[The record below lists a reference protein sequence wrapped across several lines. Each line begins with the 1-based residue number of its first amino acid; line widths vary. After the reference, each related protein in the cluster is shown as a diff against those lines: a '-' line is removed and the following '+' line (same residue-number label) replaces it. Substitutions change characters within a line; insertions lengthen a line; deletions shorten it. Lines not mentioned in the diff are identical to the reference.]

1 MAYKRLINKTG
12 HDLEAT
18 LIVRK
23 RDHPTDT
30 AGTVEVKLSPC
41 TYEEYDDG
49 STTVVT
55 YGNEE
60 DIFLNGIEARLNLK
74 GQLVTT
80 RRVVAERGTPLD
92 NLLNTNNTIEFFY
105 DNNTLLLSAS
115 ETDVEPPPAEQQG
128 GDTQSEG

>member
-1 MAYKRLINKTG
+1 MAYKKLINKTG

-23 RDHPTDT
+23 GDHPTDT

-41 TYEEYDDG
+41 TYEECDDG

-60 DIFLNGIEARLNLK
+60 DIFLNGIEARLNLD
-74 GQLVTT
+74 GNIVAN
-80 RRVVAERGTPLD
+80 RRVALERGTPLD

-105 DNNTLLLSAS
+105 DKNTVLLSAS
-115 ETDVEPPPAEQQG
+115 ETDVEPPPAEQQD